1 MKIAR
6 KINGEEMEF
15 TLTSNEL
22 WNAYCEQQAV
32 FDQDNVEI
40 IYPNNRFNANEVE
53 AIAAEARR
61 QMDKYDVS
69 WDFAI
74 TEAVSDLGLSDKA
87 YA

>member
-1 MKIAR
+1 MKITR

-22 WNAYCEQQAV
+22 WDAYFEQQV
-32 FDQDNVEI
+32 IFDQDNVGI
-40 IYPNNRFNANEVE
+40 IYPDNKFNADDVE

-61 QMDKYDVS
+61 RMDKYDVA

-74 TEAVSDLGLSDKA
+74 TETVRDLGLSDKA
-87 YA
+87 NA